1 MVIDWVNFS
10 CILRNIEL
18 CRLRRNHMG
27 VESDD
32 SLQGG
37 SERCVCVCVCVL
49 RQTRVGRTNTESNG
63 SAHRAMYSL

>member
-37 SERCVCVCVCVL
+37 SERCVCVCVL

-63 SAHRAMYSL
+63 SAHLAMYSL